1 MTQPVNTYKAMEG
14 NDYTIYVE
22 GGQGIETVPDVKRGE
37 KFMKDGRLYIRCGE
51 KTYDA
56 MGRMVRGEK

>member
-22 GGQGIETVPDVKRGE
+22 GGQGIETVPDVKSGE
-37 KFMKDGRLYIRCGE
+37 KFMKNGQLYIRHGE

-56 MGRMVRGEK
+56 MGRVVESEK